1 MTTVMAI
8 HVGTHSYVS
17 NLIARWTKVV
27 LSCLLTKINVRIYT
41 LLSKIISDNS
51 SLIDRTSLTM

>member
-8 HVGTHSYVS
+8 HVGIHSYVS
-17 NLIARWTKVV
+17 NFIARKTKVV

-41 LLSKIISDNS
+41 LLSNIISDNS